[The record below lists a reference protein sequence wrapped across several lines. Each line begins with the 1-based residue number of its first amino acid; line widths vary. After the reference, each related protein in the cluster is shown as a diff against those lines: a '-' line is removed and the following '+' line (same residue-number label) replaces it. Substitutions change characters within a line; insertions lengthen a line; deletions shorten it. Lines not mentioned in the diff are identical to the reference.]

1 MSKRPKKPA
10 ALTPAT
16 KKAGRYAN
24 LVAHAEA
31 HPKDAQSQKH
41 LNHSKWADYR

>member
-1 MSKRPKKPA
+1 MAKKP
-10 ALTPAT
+10 LYRTPPT

-24 LVAHAEA
+24 LVAHAAA

-41 LNHSKWADYR
+41 LTHSKWAGYRG

>member
-1 MSKRPKKPA
+1 MAKGNKPRI
-10 ALTPAT
+10 LTKPT

-31 HPKDAQSQKH
+31 HPKDAQSAKH
-41 LNHSKWADYR
+41 LTHQKWAGYRG

>member
-1 MSKRPKKPA
+1 MAKTGNARILTKP
-10 ALTPAT
+10 T